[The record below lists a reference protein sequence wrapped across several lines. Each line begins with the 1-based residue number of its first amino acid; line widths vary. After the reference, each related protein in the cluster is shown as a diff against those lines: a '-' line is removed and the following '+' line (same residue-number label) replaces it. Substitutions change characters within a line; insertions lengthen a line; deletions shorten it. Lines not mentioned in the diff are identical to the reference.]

1 LIENLEDFF
10 YHIDLEFT
18 FIDDIYTELNKAEWY
33 TSKHRQCRADISKDL
48 RFLIQNVMPFKI
60 DDAGFF
66 KNEPG
71 WDYGIHKDSKRFAAV
86 NMLMVENSNNFCA
99 FVYNNNLK
107 NKELIPY
114 AKNKLVLLNTKQF
127 HSVSNNS
134 KTDVRYL
141 LSLGS
146 TEESFESVKNK
157 FKKDAMYKNRIHLD

>member
-1 LIENLEDFF
+1 
-10 YHIDLEFT
+10 
-18 FIDDIYTELNKAEWY
+18 
-33 TSKHRQCRADISKDL
+33 
-48 RFLIQNVMPFKI
+48 
-60 DDAGFF
+60 
-66 KNEPG
+66 
-71 WDYGIHKDSKRFAAV
+71 
-86 NMLMVENSNNFCA
+86 
-99 FVYNNNLK
+99 VYNNNLK